1 MKSAIGS
8 LSTEEEDALDITAA
22 STIAGDETTWRW
34 VDDERRGEV
43 ADGPPIW
50 LAGQEVE
57 EPVVRAAPQR
67 GAVSLTM
74 DNRGASSP

>member
-22 STIAGDETTWRW
+22 STIAGYETTWRW

-43 ADGPPIW
+43 AMDLRFGSPARR
-50 LAGQEVE
+50 LK
-57 EPVVRAAPQR
+57 
-67 GAVSLTM
+67 SLQCEQHHSTE
-74 DNRGASSP
+74 RSL